1 MVLLMTCQ
9 ALIREALSNHIPF
22 QAGHALHAGRLK
34 EAEAVI
40 NRSLGIRRTMF
51 GAAHPDVASCL
62 HNLGLLLKRRNEF
75 DKAESVYRECIEI
88 RYDAAALHLCGR
100 CGVIWP
106 GGNCVVLPLH
116 W

>member
-1 MVLLMTCQ
+1 MVLLMACQ
-9 ALIREALSNHIPF
+9 ALTREASSHIPYK
-22 QAGHALHAGRLK
+22 AGHALHAGRLK

-88 RYDAAALHLCGR
+88 RCDSAALHMCGR
-100 CGVIWP
+100 CSGPKEVM
-106 GGNCVVLPLH
+106 LS
-116 W
+116 

>member
-1 MVLLMTCQ
+1 MITPDHAAAAARQ
-9 ALIREALSNHIPF
+9 PHPF
-22 QAGHALHAGRLK
+22 CPTTLPAGRFK

-40 NRSLGIRRTMF
+40 NRSLGIRRAMF

-88 RYDAAALHLCGR
+88 R
-100 CGVIWP
+100 
-106 GGNCVVLPLH
+106 
-116 W
+116 

>member
-1 MVLLMTCQ
+1 M
-9 ALIREALSNHIPF
+9 PYK
-22 QAGHALHAGRLK
+22 AGHASHAGRLK

-88 RYDAAALHLCGR
+88 RSDTAALHMCRR
-100 CGVIWP
+100 CGAH
-106 GGNCVVLPLH
+106 LA
-116 W
+116 